1 MRPIFAAICLFFAI
15 PALASADDP
24 YTILGVS
31 IDATGSNALEAQ
43 TIAMR
48 RGQAM
53 AAQRLIERLTLPEDR
68 TGTPLD
74 FASAG
79 AIDSIF
85 DTTAI
90 AELISGL
97 QIDNEQ
103 RSATRYLGELAVNFD
118 RRAVVRL
125 LGSYGVPFVESQA
138 RPTLV
143 LPVYD
148 ANGQFYLWDENPWM
162 SAWTSR
168 SYGNALAPMIVP
180 ASETGRS
187 IISAREALA
196 LDEPRL
202 RELATQYGVS
212 RIAVLRGQDRD
223 GVRRIGGFLVS
234 FEAGAEMAVDTWGP
248 ESVSGSWRDGALSFV
263 IGRENVW
270 KRVAIVRNT
279 STEDMRVT
287 VIYGGLAEWQV
298 LQAALT
304 GTSLVTNARLDALSR
319 DGALMTVSYRGAL
332 EQLTSEL
339 SERGATLEQHP
350 GLGWVVRSAF

>member
-31 IDATGSNALEAQ
+31 IDATAGNALDAQ
-43 TIAMR
+43 TLAMQ

-68 TGTPLD
+68 IGTPLD
-74 FASAG
+74 FGTAG
-79 AIDSIF
+79 AIDANF
-85 DTTAI
+85 DTAVI

-103 RSATRYLGELAVNFD
+103 RSATRYLGELDVNFD

-125 LGSYGVPFVESQA
+125 LNGYGVPFVESQA

-148 ANGQFYLWDENPWM
+148 ANGQFYLWEANPWLA
-162 SAWTSR
+162 AWTAR
-168 SYGNALAPMIVP
+168 SYANALAPMILP
-180 ASETGRS
+180 ANDIGRTM
-187 IISAREALA
+187 ISAREALA

-202 RELATQYGVS
+202 REMASLHGVS
-212 RIAVLRGQDRD
+212 RIAVLRAQDRD
-223 GVRRIGGFLVS
+223 GVRRVGGVLVS
-234 FEAGAEMAVDTWGP
+234 FEAGAERAVDTWGP
-248 ESVSGSWRDGALSFV
+248 ETVSGSWRDGALSFV
-263 IGRENVW
+263 IGRENAW

-287 VIYGGLAEWQV
+287 VIYGGLPEWQE

-339 SERGATLEQHP
+339 AERGATLEPHP

>member
-1 MRPIFAAICLFFAI
+1 VRPIFAAICLFFAI

-31 IDATGSNALEAQ
+31 IDATGSNALDAQ

-53 AAQRLIERLTLPEDR
+53 AAQRLIERMTLPEDR
-68 TGTPLD
+68 VGTPLD
-74 FASAG
+74 FGSAG

-85 DTTAI
+85 DASAI

-125 LGSYGVPFVESQA
+125 LNTYGVPFVESQA

-148 ANGQFYLWDENPWM
+148 AGGQFYLWDENPWL

-168 SYGNALAPMIVP
+168 SYAHALAPMIVP
-180 ASETGRS
+180 ANDTGRS
-187 IISAREALA
+187 ILSARDALA
-196 LDEPRL
+196 LDEAGL
-202 RELATQYGVS
+202 REIASLYGVS
-212 RIAVLRGQDRD
+212 RIAILRGQERD

-234 FEAGAEMAVDTWGP
+234 LESGVEMTVDTWGP
-248 ESVSGSWRDGALSFV
+248 ETVYGTWRDGALTFV
-263 IGRENVW
+263 TGRENAW
-270 KRVAIVRNT
+270 KREAIVRNT
-279 STEDMRVT
+279 ATEEMRIT
-287 VIYGGLAEWQV
+287 VIYGGQAEWQS
-298 LQAALT
+298 LQTALT
-304 GTSLVTNARLDALSR
+304 GASLVTDARLDAISR
-319 DGALMTVSYRGAL
+319 DGALMTVSHRGAL
-332 EQLTSEL
+332 EQLMSEL
-339 SERGATLEQHP
+339 AERGAALEEHP

>member
-1 MRPIFAAICLFFAI
+1 MRPILAAICLFLAT

-24 YTILGVS
+24 YTILGVT
-31 IDATGSNALEAQ
+31 IDATGSNALDAQ

-48 RGQAM
+48 RGQAV

-68 TGTPLD
+68 VGTPLD
-74 FASAG
+74 FGSAG

-85 DTTAI
+85 DTSAI

-103 RSATRYLGELAVNFD
+103 RSATRYLGELAVNFN

-125 LGSYGVPFVESQA
+125 LNSYGVPFVESQSHA
-138 RPTLV
+138 TLV

-148 ANGQFYLWDENPWM
+148 AGGQFYLWDDNPWLE
-162 SAWTSR
+162 AWTSR
-168 SYGNALAPMIVP
+168 SYANALAPMTVP
-180 ASETGRS
+180 ASDTGRT
-187 IISAREALA
+187 ILSARDALA

-202 RELATQYGVS
+202 RELASLYGVS
-212 RIAVLRGQDRD
+212 RIAVLRAQERD

-234 FEAGAEMAVDTWGP
+234 LDAGTAMAVDTWGP
-248 ESVSGSWRDGALSFV
+248 ETVNGTWRDGALSFV
-263 IGRENVW
+263 IGRENAW
-270 KRVAIVRNT
+270 KRVAIVRDAT
-279 STEDMRVT
+279 VDEMRVT
-287 VIYGGLAEWQV
+287 VIYGGLPEWQL
-298 LQAALT
+298 LQTALT
-304 GTSLVTNARLDALSR
+304 GTSLVTNARLDAISR

-339 SERGATLEQHP
+339 AARGAALEQHP

>member
-31 IDATGSNALEAQ
+31 IDATASNALDAQ

-48 RGQAM
+48 RGQAQ

-68 TGTPLD
+68 AGTPLD
-74 FASAG
+74 FGSAG

-85 DTTAI
+85 NESAI

-118 RRAVVRL
+118 RRAVARL
-125 LGSYGVPFVESQA
+125 LNGYGVPFVESQA
-138 RPTLV
+138 RPMLV

-148 ANGQFYLWDENPWM
+148 AGGQFYLWDESPWLT
-162 SAWTSR
+162 AWTSR
-168 SYGNALAPMIVP
+168 SYGHALAPMIVP
-180 ASETGRS
+180 AGDMGRT
-187 IISAREALA
+187 ILSAREALA

-202 RELATQYGVS
+202 RELASVYGVS
-212 RIAVLRGQDRD
+212 RIAILRAQERE

-234 FEAGAEMAVDTWGP
+234 FEAGAEMAVETWGP
-248 ESVSGSWRDGALSFV
+248 EIVSGTWRDGALSFV
-263 IGRENVW
+263 IGRENAW
-270 KRVAIVRNT
+270 KRVAIVRNM
-279 STEDMRVT
+279 SVEDMRVT
-287 VIYGGLAEWQV
+287 VIYGGLPEWQS

-304 GTSLVTNARLDALSR
+304 GTSLVTNARLDAVSR

-332 EQLTSEL
+332 EQLMSEL
-339 SERGATLEQHP
+339 AARGATLEEHP

>member
-24 YTILGVS
+24 YTILSVS
-31 IDATGSNALEAQ
+31 IDATGSNALDAQ

-68 TGTPLD
+68 VGTPLD
-74 FASAG
+74 FGSAG

-85 DTTAI
+85 DTSVI

-103 RSATRYLGELAVNFD
+103 RSATRYLGELSVNFN
-118 RRAVVRL
+118 RRSVVRL
-125 LGSYGVPFVESQA
+125 LNSYGVPFVESQA

-143 LPVYD
+143 LPIYD
-148 ANGQFYLWDENPWM
+148 ANGQFYLWDDNPWM

-168 SYGNALAPMIVP
+168 SYANALAPMTVP
-180 ASETGRS
+180 TAENGRA
-187 IISAREALA
+187 ILSARDALA

-202 RELATQYGVS
+202 RELASRYGVS
-212 RIAVLRGQDRD
+212 RIAVLRAQERD

-234 FEAGAEMAVDTWGP
+234 FDDGAEMAVDTWGP
-248 ESVSGSWRDGALSFV
+248 ETVSGSWRDGALSFV
-263 IGRENVW
+263 TGRENAW
-270 KRVAIVRNT
+270 KRVAIVRNAT
-279 STEDMRVT
+279 TEEMRVT
-287 VIYGGLAEWQV
+287 VIYGGLPEWQS
-298 LQAALT
+298 LQTALT
-304 GTSLVTNARLDALSR
+304 GTSLVTNARLDAVSR

-332 EQLTSEL
+332 EQLTTEL
-339 SERGATLEQHP
+339 AARGAVLEEHP

>member
-43 TIAMR
+43 TLAMR

-68 TGTPLD
+68 AGTPLD
-74 FASAG
+74 FGSAG

-85 DTTAI
+85 DDSAI

-125 LGSYGVPFVESQA
+125 LSSYGVPFVESQA

-148 ANGQFYLWDENPWM
+148 AGGQFYLWDENPWL

-168 SYGNALAPMIVP
+168 SYAHALAPMAVP
-180 ASETGRS
+180 VDGGGRA
-187 IISAREALA
+187 IISAREALG
-196 LDEPRL
+196 LDEARL
-202 RELATQYGVS
+202 RELASVYGVS
-212 RIAVLRGQDRD
+212 RIAVLRAQERE
-223 GVRRIGGFLVS
+223 GVRRMGGFLVS
-234 FEAGAEMAVDTWGP
+234 FDAGAEMVVDTWGP
-248 ESVSGSWRDGALSFV
+248 ETVYGGWNDAALGFV
-263 IGRENVW
+263 VGRENAW
-270 KRVAIVRNT
+270 KREAIVRNT
-279 STEDMRVT
+279 ATEDLRVT
-287 VIYGGLAEWQV
+287 VIYGGLGEWQS
-298 LQAALT
+298 LQGALT
-304 GTSLVTNARLDALSR
+304 GASLVTNARLDAMSR

-339 SERGATLEQHP
+339 AERGAALEEHP

>member
-1 MRPIFAAICLFFAI
+1 VRPIFAAICLFFAI

-31 IDATGSNALEAQ
+31 IDATASNALDAQ

-48 RGQAM
+48 RGQAL

-74 FASAG
+74 FGSAG

-85 DTTAI
+85 DESAI

-125 LGSYGVPFVESQA
+125 LNSYGVPFVESQA

-148 ANGQFYLWDENPWM
+148 AGGQFYLWDESPWLT
-162 SAWTSR
+162 AWTSR
-168 SYGNALAPMIVP
+168 SYAHALAPMIVP
-180 ASETGRS
+180 TDDSARS
-187 IISAREALA
+187 ILSARDALA

-202 RELATQYGVS
+202 REIAALYGVS
-212 RIAVLRGQDRD
+212 RIAVLRAQDRE

-234 FEAGAEMAVDTWGP
+234 VEAGAEMAVETWGP
-248 ESVSGSWRDGALSFV
+248 ETVYGTWREGALSFV
-263 IGRENVW
+263 IGRENDW

-287 VIYGGLAEWQV
+287 VIYGGLAEWQA
-298 LQAALT
+298 LQGALT
-304 GTSLVTNARLDALSR
+304 GTSLVTDARLDAISR
-319 DGALMTVSYRGAL
+319 DGALMTVSYRGEL
-332 EQLTSEL
+332 EQLMSEL
-339 SERGATLEQHP
+339 SERGAALEEHP